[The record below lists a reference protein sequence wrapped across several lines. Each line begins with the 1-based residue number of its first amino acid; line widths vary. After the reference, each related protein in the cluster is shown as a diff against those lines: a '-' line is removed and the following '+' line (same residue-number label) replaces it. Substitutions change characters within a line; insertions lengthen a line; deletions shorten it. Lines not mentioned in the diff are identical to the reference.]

1 MPRGSN
7 RKDRPPKTPLRSKAG
22 AKRGPGGKGGKSGK
36 SGKAAGRR
44 GPAKSKRSP
53 ARSKRGRSNK
63 RSAGGNAAGSTPAR
77 ELEPA
82 ERKARNRTY
91 LFLAVL
97 ALINAYVLVWR
108 DEGSISEF
116 DLQATAIAGAAQKG
130 FAAPPEDVCGADSV
144 RIFDRADNL
153 ISQRTRLT
161 EGRTLR
167 LGLLGIGVE
176 GEAIDEIEVAVRD
189 KYDLS
194 LLAGSGAP
202 LRIAADRS
210 GRVHA
215 LELELAE
222 GHLIQACRRDGK
234 FEVRNIEHPLRADVA
249 VVALVLESGVLS
261 EAVEQADEYPE
272 LAGLVAKRLAW
283 DVDFHTEARPG
294 DRVQLIVE
302 KRYLG
307 PKFHRYGRV
316 LAMRYI
322 GAAGR
327 VAYYRYKPEG
337 EKGGFFD
344 REGRPMKRELQRSPV
359 AWYPVAQSDRGRLPP
374 KIEFVEGRMGAIYHR
389 AAGAPVVALGDG
401 KITHVRQDAE
411 DGLSVEIEVGELKV
425 RYMHLGRLFG
435 DIEAGQEVRQG
446 QIIGLVGTSGRASTP
461 RLRLELL
468 RGDEVI
474 DPMIVHNR
482 GQGRSPR
489 IGETVPDKIRERFA
503 KDIRPWSKSLRQ
515 AGR

>member
-1 MPRGSN
+1 VPRGSN
-7 RKDRPPKTPLRSKAG
+7 RQGGPRKTKRGSKPA
-22 AKRGPGGKGGKSGK
+22 AKRRSGRK
-36 SGKAAGRR
+36 RAGSAGRSTQR
-44 GPAKSKRSP
+44 PAPK
-53 ARSKRGRSNK
+53 KRGRSNK
-63 RSAGGNAAGSTPAR
+63 RTGGGNPRGVEPKKQ
-77 ELEPA
+77 LEPE

-91 LFLAVL
+91 LFLAIL

-108 DEGSISEF
+108 GEGSISEF
-116 DLQATAIAGAAQKG
+116 DMQATAIGGASQSG
-130 FAAPPEDVCGADSV
+130 FAAPPEDVCSGDPV
-144 RIFDRADNL
+144 RIFDRTEKL
-153 ISQRTRLT
+153 IEQRTRLS

-167 LGLLGIGVE
+167 LGLLGVGVE
-176 GEAIDEIEVAVRD
+176 GAAIDEIELAVRE

-202 LRIAADRS
+202 LRVAADGS

-215 LELELAE
+215 LEVELAE
-222 GHLIQACRRDGK
+222 GHLVQACRKDGRLL
-234 FEVRNIEHPLRADVA
+234 VRNIEHALRADVA
-249 VVALVLESGVLS
+249 VVALTLESGGLG
-261 EAVEQADEYPE
+261 EAVVQANEHPE
-272 LAGLVAKRLAW
+272 LAKLVAKRLAW

-307 PKFHRYGRV
+307 PHFHRYGRV
-316 LAMRYI
+316 LAVRYI

-327 VAYYRYKPEG
+327 VAYYRYKLEG
-337 EKGGFFD
+337 SPGGFYD
-344 REGRPMKRELQRSPV
+344 REGAPMKRELLRTPV
-359 AWYPVAQSDRGRLPP
+359 GWYPVARADLGRLPP

-401 KITHVRQDAE
+401 TITKIRRDSE
-411 DGLSVEIEVGELKV
+411 DGLSVELEVGSRTL

-435 DIEAGQEVRQG
+435 DVEEGQKLRQG
-446 QIIGLVGTSGRASTP
+446 QIIGLVGTSGRAPAP

-468 RGDEVI
+468 VGDEVI

-482 GQGRSPR
+482 GEGRSPR
-489 IGETVPDKIRERFA
+489 IGDPVPEKSRERFS
-503 KDIRPWSKSLRQ
+503 KDIRPWSRSLRQ